1 MNNLIKYLLNF
12 FDPETAHKLAVSFLS
27 RNHFVSYRTKDLY
40 TKIANLEFKNPIG
53 LAAGFDK
60 SGQCFHGIFKL
71 GFSSVEVGTV
81 TPFSQA
87 GNNKPRV
94 FRLYKNRAVINSYG
108 FNNDGMEIVKNRL
121 NDGKKREGVLGV
133 NIGPN
138 KKSKNPI
145 EDFKVTS
152 KNLSKYCDYI
162 TINISSPNTPGLRN
176 MHDKNLLSEV
186 IKATKEGIS
195 EVGSHKPIFLKISPD
210 EKISTITEIIN
221 TSINENIDALVISN
235 TTIERPVYLNS
246 KYQYIKGG
254 LSGNPLFKK
263 STKLLEN
270 IHKITNGK
278 IDLVGVGG
286 VESANQAY
294 VKILVGAKLVQL
306 YTGLLFQGPNIVK
319 IITSQ
324 LCEFLKRDGFNSLED
339 AVGSLS
345 YEEAAKLNNLEY

>member
-12 FDPETAHKLAVSFLS
+12 FDPETAHKLAVSILS

-162 TINISSPNTPGLRN
+162 TINISAL
-176 MHDKNLLSEV
+176 
-186 IKATKEGIS
+186 
-195 EVGSHKPIFLKISPD
+195 
-210 EKISTITEIIN
+210 II
-221 TSINENIDALVISN
+221 
-235 TTIERPVYLNS
+235 
-246 KYQYIKGG
+246 
-254 LSGNPLFKK
+254 
-263 STKLLEN
+263 
-270 IHKITNGK
+270 
-278 IDLVGVGG
+278 
-286 VESANQAY
+286 
-294 VKILVGAKLVQL
+294 
-306 YTGLLFQGPNIVK
+306 
-319 IITSQ
+319 
-324 LCEFLKRDGFNSLED
+324 
-339 AVGSLS
+339 
-345 YEEAAKLNNLEY
+345 